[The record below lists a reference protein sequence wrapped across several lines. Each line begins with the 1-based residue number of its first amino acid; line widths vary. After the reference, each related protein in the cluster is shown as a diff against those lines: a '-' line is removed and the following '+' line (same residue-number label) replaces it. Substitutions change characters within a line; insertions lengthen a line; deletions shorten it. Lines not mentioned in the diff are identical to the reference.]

1 MKGRLFIA
9 GIVMLAISPLLR
21 LFEAVIRTKYM
32 PDHYESLW
40 TALTK
45 DIWFINGWW
54 TYIKT
59 PTGKWLTIL
68 NFSWVGV
75 AVIFVLGSIVLFYL
89 KDN

>member
-32 PDHYESLW
+32 PDHYESFW

-45 DIWFINGWW
+45 DTWFINGWW

>member
-21 LFEAVIRTKYM
+21 LLEAVIRTKYM
-32 PDHYESLW
+32 PDHYASFW
-40 TALTK
+40 SALSK

-59 PTGKWLTIL
+59 PIGKWLTIF
-68 NFSWVGV
+68 NFSWIGI